1 MGMEP
6 EDVYRS
12 DVAGCDGATWAEQIP
27 ATRLAIATIVRIGGW
42 RTAGSY
48 DLASSSGQNRD
59 AIEAR
64 SSALRRWSL
73 YLRAEPQSSSSRSP
87 FVSMAVNVR

>member
-27 ATRLAIATIVRIGGW
+27 AARLAFATIVRIGG
-42 RTAGSY
+42 
-48 DLASSSGQNRD
+48 
-59 AIEAR
+59 
-64 SSALRRWSL
+64 
-73 YLRAEPQSSSSRSP
+73 
-87 FVSMAVNVR
+87 